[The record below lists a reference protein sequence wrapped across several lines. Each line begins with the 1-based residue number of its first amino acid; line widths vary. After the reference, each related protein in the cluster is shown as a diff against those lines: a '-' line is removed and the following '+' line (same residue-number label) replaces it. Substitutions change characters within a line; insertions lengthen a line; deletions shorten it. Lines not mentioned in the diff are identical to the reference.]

1 MSSGLQTSC
10 VKAKNTMTKEEYP
23 NIIYKYRNWTDK
35 HNKNVF
41 LKNQLFL
48 SSPKTFND
56 PFDCRIPENFYLLD
70 TQEKIENYV
79 TLFRNRRS
87 EFVVNEEILNQEIE
101 ITRYRLTNYLEKY
114 HNINEKILFEKQDA
128 HFGILSMSINWN
140 SILMWSHYAN
150 NHKGYCIGFW
160 EEKFR
165 NSYFL
170 KGGQVIYNPK
180 NEYPIIDPNNNNQ
193 IEVGFIQTHNKAYDW
208 KYEEE
213 YRFTKI
219 FDEENPSNEERT
231 LTYDDSYIA
240 EIIIGLE
247 MQEKD
252 RKRIINLAKKRR
264 IKVYEIEKKP
274 FKFEITK
281 KEIK

>member
-1 MSSGLQTSC
+1 
-10 VKAKNTMTKEEYP
+10 MTKEEYP

-56 PFDCRIPENFYLLD
+56 PFDCRIPENFHLLN
-70 TQEKIENYV
+70 TQEKIEDYV

-87 EFVVNEEILNQEIE
+87 EFVENEEILNEEVE
-101 ITRYRLTNYLEKY
+101 ITRYRLINNLEKY
-114 HNINEKILFEKQDA
+114 HNINEKILYEKQDELY
-128 HFGILSMSINWN
+128 GILSMSMNWT

-150 NHKGYCIGFW
+150 NHKGYCIGFL
-160 EEKFR
+160 EEKLR
-165 NSYFL
+165 TNNLFL
-170 KGGQVIYNPK
+170 KGGPVIYNPK
-180 NEYPIIDPNNNNQ
+180 DEYPIIDPNNNNNNNNNQ
-193 IEVGFIQTHNKAYDW
+193 IEVGFIQTHSKAYDW

-219 FDEENPSNEERT
+219 FDDENPSNEERT
-231 LTYDDSYIA
+231 LTFDDSYIA

-252 RKRIINLAKKRR
+252 RKRIINLAKKRG
-264 IKVYEIEKKP
+264 IKVYVIEKIP
-274 FKFEITK
+274 FKFEITR